1 MSDPECERLRA
12 MSAELALGIA
22 DGADRAWALEH
33 LADCRECRVR
43 VERLAALADELL
55 EIAPAIEPP
64 PGFEARVGE
73 TVGGSSPAR
82 SRGRRPR
89 LALAGLAA
97 GAAAVLG
104 AGAVW
109 LALGDD
115 RELADSYRETL
126 AVANGEYFDAAPIE
140 LPGGESVGY
149 VYGYQ
154 GRTSWVLVV
163 VYEGVAPGRYEL
175 ELVAADGRKLPLRAL
190 EVDGG
195 DEVASVGAAIP
206 VDYSELAEV
215 RVLDREGR
223 EVAESDVD

>member
-1 MSDPECERLRA
+1 MSDPGCERLRE

-33 LADCRECRVR
+33 LADCRECRAR
-43 VERLAALADELL
+43 VERLAALSDELL

-64 PGFEARVGE
+64 AGFEARVGE
-73 TVGGSSPAR
+73 TVGSSPAR
-82 SRGRRPR
+82 SRVPRPR
-89 LALAGLAA
+89 LALAGLAV

-163 VYEGVAPGRYEL
+163 VYDGVAPGRYEL
-175 ELVAADGRKLPLRAL
+175 ELVAADGRRLPLRGL
-190 EVDGG
+190 EVEGG

-223 EVAESDVD
+223 EVAESDVE